1 MKKQWMLPGL
11 AAAGGVAAFALRLCQ
26 NATGFEDGT
35 GLAVPGNVPG
45 TILPVLLVL
54 TACAAIVLARKLP
67 KTAESGSFPP
77 AFPMK
82 DAPELLL
89 PVMGVFLMFL
99 SGAADAATALSILP
113 GAVFAPGAHLLLGA
127 LSIVSAAGLLLA
139 ASACRHQKKDFHGAL
154 LLPVTVMLV
163 VRLVLTYRVSST
175 SPTLAAY
182 YVELL
187 ALVFLTLAFFHLSG
201 FAFDDA
207 KPRRFAVSAVLAAV
221 LSMASMADR
230 TGVPLSSLALCAG
243 GALVLLG
250 FLVVYAGKDE

>member
-11 AAAGGVAAFALRLCQ
+11 AAAGGAAAFALRLWQ
-26 NATGFEDGT
+26 NATGFEAGT

-45 TILPVLLVL
+45 TILPILLAVTAAAAVL
-54 TACAAIVLARKLP
+54 LARKLP
-67 KTAESGSFPP
+67 GSVESRSFPP

-82 DAPELLL
+82 EAAELLL

-99 SGAADAATALSILP
+99 SGAADAAMALFILP
-113 GAVFAPGAHLLLGA
+113 GAVFAPSAHLLLGA

-139 ASACRHQKKDFHGAL
+139 ASACRHQRTEFQGAL

-175 SPTLAAY
+175 NPTLAAY

-187 ALVFLTLAFFHLSG
+187 ALVLLTLAFFRLSA

-207 KPRRFAVSAVLAAV
+207 KPRRFAVSAVLAVV

-230 TGVPLSSLALCAG
+230 TGIPLSSLALYAG